1 MNASAQTGTSGAVR
15 RPDRDMPTVLPSPF
29 TTFPTEAF
37 PHEARRISHDAAEQ
51 PSAEDRP
58 SPPRNPKTDRVVM
71 PS

>member
-1 MNASAQTGTSGAVR
+1 MNPSAQTGTSGAVR
-15 RPDRDMPTVLPSPF
+15 RSDRDTPTVLPSPF
-29 TTFPTEAF
+29 TTFPTAAF
-37 PHEARRISHDAAEQ
+37 PHEARCISHDAAEQ